1 VEKQKQI
8 IREEAIEKMIKKL
21 VGSVLAAG
29 VLLSAVSVS
38 ASTELFPGVKSK
50 KVTTELIEV
59 KGATAK
65 YLNYH
70 KAIKDGYEPE
80 GGFVYVPGL
89 GGMGVHFVNV
99 GLMDSKVEPKKP
111 EVLLYEPTKLGYKLI
126 GVEYTVPAEY
136 AKEAPIIFGQKF
148 DGPMDNH
155 DGSPGQHYD
164 LHVWVWENNPSGTF
178 AQFNPNVTG
187 K

>member
-1 VEKQKQI
+1 
-8 IREEAIEKMIKKL
+8 MIKKL
-21 VGSVLAAG
+21 VGSVLVAG
-29 VLLSAVSVS
+29 VLLSAASVS
-38 ASTELFPGVKSK
+38 ASTEIFPGVKSN
-50 KVTTELIEV
+50 KVTRELLEV
-59 KGATAK
+59 KGASAK
-65 YLNYH
+65 YLNYQ

-99 GLMDSKVEPKKP
+99 GLMDSKVDPKKP
-111 EVLLYEPTKLGYKLI
+111 EVLLYEPTSDGGYKLI

-136 AKEAPIIFGQKF
+136 TKKAPKIFGEKF

-164 LHVWVWENNPSGTF
+164 LHVWVWEKNPSGTF

-187 K
+187 QE